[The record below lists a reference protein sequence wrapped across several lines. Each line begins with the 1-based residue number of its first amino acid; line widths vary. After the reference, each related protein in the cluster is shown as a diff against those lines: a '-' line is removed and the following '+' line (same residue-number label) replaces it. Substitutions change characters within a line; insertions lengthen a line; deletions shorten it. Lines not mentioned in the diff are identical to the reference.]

1 MHKWRKNLKII
12 VMVVVIVIL
21 IIVVAQA
28 RPPMQNK
35 DQVQVFD
42 GIDAPAPVAQMDQ
55 GVADAHPVPDRP
67 EVVQVDSEIQIDQG
81 IGNVYYIM
89 YLTKA
94 TWLLNCTS

>member
-35 DQVQVFD
+35 DQIHVFD
-42 GIDAPAPVAQMDQ
+42 GKDAPAAAAQMDQ
-55 GVADAHPVPDRP
+55 GVPDAHPVPDKP

-81 IGNVYYIM
+81 NGKF
-89 YLTKA
+89 L
-94 TWLLNCTS
+94 S